1 MLIKAFILKGFP
13 DHEFIRG
20 DFSMLY
26 HLALHLKQTFS
37 WLNVIHYV
45 SFRAMAALLTSLLT
59 SFLFGNYFIEKSKL
73 FFRSGVREYTPDSH
87 KIKNNMPTM
96 GGVFIL
102 ATVLINSLM
111 WCNLW
116 RGEVFVLLL
125 CLIGFGAI
133 GFFDDLYKIYYK
145 KGLSASRKFILQLS
159 VSFVVGLLLV
169 LNGIDLSVSF
179 PFFKNIHPNIGL
191 FFIPWVMLI
200 LVGCSNAVNLTDGLD
215 GLALSSLIPNFALY
229 SLIAYIAGHYTLA
242 TYLQIPFAGSSEIT
256 VIGTTLVGA
265 CLGFLWYNTYPAQIF
280 MGDVGSLALG
290 SGLALMAIIAKQELL
305 LIVSGGLFVVEA
317 LSVILQVLS
326 FKLLGKRIFK
336 MAPIHHHFELL
347 GWQES
352 KITVRF
358 AIISLI
364 LCLLALMT
372 LKMR

>member
-1 MLIKAFILKGFP
+1 
-13 DHEFIRG
+13 
-20 DFSMLY
+20 
-26 HLALHLKQTFS
+26 
-37 WLNVIHYV
+37 
-45 SFRAMAALLTSLLT
+45 LL
-59 SFLFGNYFIEKSKL
+59 
-73 FFRSGVREYTPDSH
+73 
-87 KIKNNMPTM
+87 
-96 GGVFIL
+96 
-102 ATVLINSLM
+102 
-111 WCNLW
+111 
-116 RGEVFVLLL
+116 
-125 CLIGFGAI
+125 GFGSI
-133 GFFDDLYKIYYK
+133 GFFDDLYKIYHK
-145 KGLSASRKFILQLS
+145 KGLTAWHKFFLQLS
-159 VSFVVGLLLV
+159 VAFCVGVLLV
-169 LNGIDLSVSF
+169 IHGIDLSISF
-179 PFFKNIHPNIGL
+179 PFLKNIHPHLGL
-191 FFIPWVMLI
+191 FFIPWVMLVI
-200 LVGCSNAVNLTDGLD
+200 VGCSNAVNLTDGLD

-256 VIGTTLVGA
+256 VVGTTLVGA

-305 LIVSGGLFVVEA
+305 LLISGGLFVVEA